1 MAKTIKM
8 QKICKAIKV
17 AYRVSDNEALELVP
31 MFCGKAA
38 IKRVQSQMCLSYAE
52 REQAQLKVKAA

>member
-17 AYRVSDNEALELVP
+17 AYRVNNEEAREMAG
-31 MFCGKAA
+31 MFINNRKAA
-38 IKRVQSQMCLSYAE
+38 
-52 REQAQLKVKAA
+52 

>member
-17 AYRVSDNEALELVP
+17 AYRVNNEDAREMAG
-31 MFCGKAA
+31 MFINLKAA
-38 IKRVQSQMCLSYAE
+38 
-52 REQAQLKVKAA
+52 